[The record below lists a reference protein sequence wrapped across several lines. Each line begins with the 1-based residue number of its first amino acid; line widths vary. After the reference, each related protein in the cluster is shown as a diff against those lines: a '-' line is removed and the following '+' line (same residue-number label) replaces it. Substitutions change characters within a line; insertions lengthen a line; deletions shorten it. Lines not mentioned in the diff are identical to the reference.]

1 MVSDVWKS
9 LSYVL
14 NAERKRSGISLTSIP
29 KSYVVCLSSRQN
41 SAFKLL
47 TLPYTL
53 KVKQHLGHSF
63 LVAYFSHESRSCC
76 VSALLR
82 SRPFN
87 DELEAGD
94 MALRLFLPPPF
105 GWLVHLHFGIGVH
118 FNNIPTLPSKSK
130 ISLSHAHNCS
140 R

>member
-14 NAERKRSGISLTSIP
+14 DAERKRSGDKFDLHPQI
-29 KSYVVCLSSRQN
+29 LSSRQN
-41 SAFKLL
+41 SAFILL
-47 TLPYTL
+47 TLPHTL

-63 LVAYFSHESRSCC
+63 LVASFSHESRSCC

-105 GWLVHLHFGIGVH
+105 G
-118 FNNIPTLPSKSK
+118 
-130 ISLSHAHNCS
+130 
-140 R
+140 